1 MSSSV
6 GTVAI
11 TDEGWY
17 DFLRER
23 PEVTELNF
31 WTPSPRRRVTAD
43 PFSPFLFKLRAPRNA
58 ICGFALFAQWSA
70 LPDWLAWECFGPGN
84 GCPSLE
90 VMQERIS
97 RLRSRIG
104 YEPTRTLAEI
114 GCILLVNPVF
124 FPPSDWVT
132 QPSDW
137 PVRTQTSKRYDLAQ
151 GEGARIWEECLARSA
166 PAKDA
171 YLVSDAVAALDP
183 DVRFGP
189 ARVIHPR
196 LGQGTFRVAVTDAY
210 GRACAVTGEH
220 SLPALDAAHIRP
232 FAADGPHDI
241 RNGLL
246 LRSDLHRL
254 FDKGYVTVT
263 PDLRFEVSGRLRDDF
278 KNGRTYYPL
287 HGSDVR
293 TPGSAQQRPAAEFL
307 RWHNESVFLS

>member
-1 MSSSV
+1 MI

-11 TDEGWY
+11 TDQGWY
-17 DFLRER
+17 EFLRTR

-31 WTPSPRRRVTAD
+31 WTPSPRRAVHAE

-58 ICGFALFAQWSA
+58 ICGFAFFAQWSA
-70 LPDWLAWECFGPGN
+70 LPDWLAWECFGLGN

-90 VMQERIS
+90 SMQERIG
-97 RLRSRIG
+97 RLRRGIG
-104 YEPTRTLAEI
+104 FEAPRNLAEI

-124 FPPSDWVT
+124 FAPTDLIA

-151 GEGARIWEECLARSA
+151 GEGARVWQECLAGAVMKSDFR
-166 PAKDA
+166 
-171 YLVSDAVAALDP
+171 VSDGGASADSGP
-183 DVRFGP
+183 RFGK
-189 ARVIHPR
+189 AQVIHPR

-232 FAADGPHDI
+232 FAADGPHDV

-263 PDLRFEVSGRLRDDF
+263 PEFRFEVSARLRDDF
-278 KNGRTYYPL
+278 KNGRSYYPL
-287 HGSDVR
+287 HGSAVR
-293 TPGSAQQRPAAEFL
+293 TPDSTVHRPAAEFL